1 MRCQPLRR
9 ALALNQSMENL
20 VNKPP
25 FFIFRKNLYR
35 VSVVHKISDDL
46 KANDCAQFEYK
57 NMLLN
62 QSYLVYMVALWQGYI
77 ENLATYYFE
86 FVIYGESNPSIL
98 SVMKSKHDLTV
109 KRFNTP
115 SADGIN
121 TVFNELFGI
130 KKISDYLDVDGVG
143 NKETKKQLN
152 KILNCRHEIA
162 HTAFCKSSVLNNE
175 LLLEYRSFLLKLAVS
190 LEEILKDKLN
200 GSLNG
205 IFIPRC

>member
-1 MRCQPLRR
+1 M
-9 ALALNQSMENL
+9 
-20 VNKPP
+20 NKPP

-86 FVIYGESNPSIL
+86 CVIYGESNPSIL

-200 GSLNG
+200 
-205 IFIPRC
+205 

>member
-1 MRCQPLRR
+1 M
-9 ALALNQSMENL
+9 
-20 VNKPP
+20 NKPP

-35 VSVVHKISDDL
+35 ISVVHKISDDI
-46 KANDCAQFEYK
+46 KVNDCAQFEYK

-86 FVIYGESNPSIL
+86 IVVYEESNPSIL
-98 SVMKSKHDLTV
+98 SVMKSKHDVTIS
-109 KRFNTP
+109 RFNTP

-143 NKETKKQLN
+143 NKETKKRLN
-152 KILNCRHEIA
+152 QILKCRHEIA
-162 HTAFCKSSVLNNE
+162 HTAFCKSAELNNQ
-175 LLLEYRSFLLKLAVS
+175 LLLEYRSFFLKLAVN
-190 LEEILKDKLN
+190 LEGILQDKLN

-205 IFIPRC
+205 FFMPKC